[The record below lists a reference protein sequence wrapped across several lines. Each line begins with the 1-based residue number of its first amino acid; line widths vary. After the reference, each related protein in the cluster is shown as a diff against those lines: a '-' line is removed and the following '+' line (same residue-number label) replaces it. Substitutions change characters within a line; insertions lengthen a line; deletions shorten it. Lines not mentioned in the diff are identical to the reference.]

1 MSVEYDQQTQKAT
14 SVDIALGEPK
24 KYQVVLVND
33 DYTPMAFVVEV
44 LEHFFHVNEA
54 VAVQIMMK
62 VHTEGRAVCG
72 VYSKDVAETV
82 TQLVN
87 EYARLNEYPL
97 LCVMEGL

>member
-1 MSVEYDQQTQKAT
+1 MSVEYDQQTQKET
-14 SVDIALGEPK
+14 SVDIALSEPK

-82 TQLVN
+82 TQLVS